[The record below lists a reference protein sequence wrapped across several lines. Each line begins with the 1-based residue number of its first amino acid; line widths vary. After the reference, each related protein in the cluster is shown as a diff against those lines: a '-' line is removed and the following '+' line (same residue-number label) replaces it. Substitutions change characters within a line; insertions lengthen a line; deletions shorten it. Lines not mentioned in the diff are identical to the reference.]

1 MRFPAGG
8 LVMYVRGE
16 AGRAG
21 ARSYPST
28 RSRQRLQGR
37 DHQPPQRLRL
47 GTPHL
52 GFFLMLDLPLS
63 PCCDFFG
70 LGGQPM
76 LNSAKSDRIFSSK
89 RLSKASNSVLMA
101 SSDAM
106 V

>member
-52 GFFLMLDLPLS
+52 GFFLMLDLPRLLS
-63 PCCDFFG
+63 SCWSPRFVFLPFF
-70 LGGQPM
+70 LG
-76 LNSAKSDRIFSSK
+76 
-89 RLSKASNSVLMA
+89 KASMISAFPSPLVLFFLSLVI
-101 SSDAM
+101 SSEFR
-106 V
+106 